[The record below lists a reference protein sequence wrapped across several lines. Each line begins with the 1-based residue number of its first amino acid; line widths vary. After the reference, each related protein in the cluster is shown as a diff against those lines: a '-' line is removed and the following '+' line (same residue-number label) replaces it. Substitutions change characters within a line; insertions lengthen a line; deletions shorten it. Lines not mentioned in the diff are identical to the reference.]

1 MKSTFIIL
9 LLSLSANFFA
19 QNSNRIYNGVEL
31 SIEDLNYII
40 SSTSEFITK
49 NCTYSDD
56 IRRVSDLA
64 NKVKQEISNGHM
76 PKFDPTSTGLTIGS
90 LYISPGKHNQNYFGK
105 FEGDNLY
112 REFAFRLKEGFD
124 SYTRPSENTQTTVST
139 TPTQKYHSGLA
150 RTISDRYF
158 GGNWVN
164 AQKGIKYW
172 DAETRRN
179 RARQAIIDS
188 IERYKIE
195 YGEDSP
201 YASKLSQLSNPKIST
216 NELIEIAFSMGMDA
230 TWIFEL

>member
-19 QNSNRIYNGVEL
+19 QNSNRIYNGVVL

-90 LYISPGKHNQNYFGK
+90 LYISPGKHNQNYLGK
-105 FEGDNLY
+105 FEGENLY
-112 REFAFRLKEGFD
+112 REFAFRLKEGFE
-124 SYTRPSENTQTTVST
+124 SYTKSSEISQTTSNT
-139 TPTQKYHSGLA
+139 TPTEKYHKSLGTSIA
-150 RTISDRYF
+150 DRYF
-158 GGNWVN
+158 GGVWENVK
-164 AQKGIKYW
+164 KGIKYW
-172 DAETRRN
+172 DAETRRI
-179 RARQAIIDS
+179 RTRQAIIDL
-188 IERYKIE
+188 IVYYKEI
-195 YGEDSP
+195 YGVDSP
-201 YASKLSQLSNPKIST
+201 YVSKLSQLSNPKIST
-216 NELIEIAFSMGMDA
+216 NEIIEIAFSMGMDA